1 MAHEDVPNVLFR
13 QEALKK
19 HFGISYNPRG
29 FLQNMSYNCEKSVE
43 CRQMSKLYTINNV
56 HYLHITPMV
65 EGKNAVVANYF
76 GIGDAD
82 LCRFNCGFE
91 TVRNYSYG

>member
-1 MAHEDVPNVLFR
+1 
-13 QEALKK
+13 
-19 HFGISYNPRG
+19 
-29 FLQNMSYNCEKSVE
+29 
-43 CRQMSKLYTINNV
+43 
-56 HYLHITPMV
+56 MV

-91 TVRNYSYG
+91 TARNYSYGQFAEMVKAESHDRRLRPEP

>member
-1 MAHEDVPNVLFR
+1 MAHEDVPNVLLR

-19 HFGISYNPRG
+19 YFGISHNPRG
-29 FLQNMSYNCEKSVE
+29 FLQNMSYNREKSVE
-43 CRQMSKLYTINNV
+43 YRQMSKLYTINNV
-56 HYLHITPMV
+56 HYLHITPTV
-65 EGKNAVVANYF
+65 EGKSAVVANYF

-91 TVRNYSYG
+91 TARNYSYG